1 MTGVLAG
8 GAVAAGPA
16 PALPEPTL
24 RDEAVGIQER
34 ALLEARPDWL
44 RVQEP
49 AAAQW
54 ATELGALEAL
64 KPPSWMAPT
73 EADSPQSSS
82 WTVTVLASRA
92 LGEAQLRE
100 LLEMAAGRPEVR
112 IVWRGVA
119 PGESLGAFLRWI
131 QTPLRA
137 ALVNRE
143 EGAVPRL
150 ELDPRPFQNPLV
162 DLAPTLIVTDGTG
175 TELARVSGLSDPD
188 WLLAQVRQ
196 GRRGDLG
203 VRGPTV
209 AVSEPDL
216 IAELQRRLAG
226 IDWAAERAAA
236 RARYWERAALI
247 ERPTAEQP
255 RERRLDLTL
264 EAQADAHLP
273 DGTRVIR
280 AGERVDPLAIRP
292 FRQRLFVFDAT
303 DPRQVADVARQGAA
317 SRAEGRLPLYLATRL
332 DRAAGWD
339 GYRAVQTALGD
350 PLYLLTPDVAQ
361 RFQIERVPARVEA
374 RGRLWSWSNGR
385 RRAEDAKRSVS
396 LSSDRRASWAAP
408 RGRVQ
413 CGG

>member
-1 MTGVLAG
+1 MRCSEWGRGVVMTGILAAS
-8 GAVAAGPA
+8 AVAASPL
-16 PALPEPTL
+16 PELPEPAL

-64 KPPSWMAPT
+64 KPSSWVTPT
-73 EADSPQSSS
+73 EADSPPSSS

-137 ALVNRE
+137 ALANQEV
-143 EGAVPRL
+143 GVAPRL
-150 ELDPRPFQNPLV
+150 ELDPRPFQNPVV

-188 WLLAQVRQ
+188 WLLTQVRQ
-196 GRRGDLG
+196 GRRGNLG

-264 EAQADAHLP
+264 EAQADVHLP

-280 AGERVDPLAIRP
+280 AGERVDPLRILP
-292 FRQRLFVFDAT
+292 FRQRLFIFDAT
-303 DPRQVADVARQGAA
+303 DPRQVADVARRGAA

-332 DRAAGWD
+332 DRAAGWA

-374 RGRLWSWSNGR
+374 RG
-385 RRAEDAKRSVS
+385 DALVVVE
-396 LSSDRRASWAAP
+396 WP
-408 RGRVQ
+408 PEG
-413 CGG
+413 

>member
-1 MTGVLAG
+1 MRCSEWGRGLVMTGVLAG
-8 GAVAAGPA
+8 SGVVAGPA
-16 PALPEPTL
+16 PALPEPGL
-24 RDEAVGIQER
+24 RDEAVRIEEQ

-44 RVQEP
+44 QIQEP

-54 ATELGALEAL
+54 ARELGALEAL
-64 KPPSWMAPT
+64 RPPSWI
-73 EADSPQSSS
+73 SPSASGLSEPEPPS

-100 LLEMAAGRPEVR
+100 LLAMAADRPAVR

-137 ALVNRE
+137 ALANRE
-143 EGAVPRL
+143 AGAAPRL
-150 ELDPRPFQNPLV
+150 ELDPRPFQNPVVELV
-162 DLAPTLIVTDGTG
+162 PTLIVTDGDG

-188 WLLAQVRQ
+188 WILTQVRQ

-264 EAQADAHLP
+264 EAQADVHLS

-280 AGERVDPLAIRP
+280 AGARVDPLAIRP

-303 DPRQVADVARQGAA
+303 DPRQIADVARQGAA

-332 DRAAGWD
+332 DRAAGWA

-361 RFQIERVPARVEA
+361 RFRIERVPARVEA
-374 RGRLWSWSNGR
+374 RG
-385 RRAEDAKRSVS
+385 DALVVVE
-396 LSSDRRASWAAP
+396 WP
-408 RGRVQ
+408 PEG
-413 CGG
+413 